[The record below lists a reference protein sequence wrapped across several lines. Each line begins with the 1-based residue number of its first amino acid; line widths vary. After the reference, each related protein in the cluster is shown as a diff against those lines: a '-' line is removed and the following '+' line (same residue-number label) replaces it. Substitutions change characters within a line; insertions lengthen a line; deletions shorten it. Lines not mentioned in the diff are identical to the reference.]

1 MIEQYVQ
8 NMTGIVEGMYS
19 TLIGDVYGPDYLNY
33 SSGGEFFEMKNN
45 SDTYADTIITNTAD
59 TFYLKAVE

>member
-1 MIEQYVQ
+1 
-8 NMTGIVEGMYS
+8 MYS